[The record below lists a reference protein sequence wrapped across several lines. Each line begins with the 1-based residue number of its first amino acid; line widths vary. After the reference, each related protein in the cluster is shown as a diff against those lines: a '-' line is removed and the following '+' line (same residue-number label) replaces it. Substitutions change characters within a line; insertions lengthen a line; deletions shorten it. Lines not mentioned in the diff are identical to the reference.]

1 MSLEQKNKDIAE
13 TEIFNRLFDE
23 FYSYTPL
30 KNFKRSTTLDE
41 QYSGIDLNFCIN
53 GRYITCDEKIANRYI
68 NDQKLDTFILELYYK
83 ALGGEGEM
91 KIGWFLDEKH
101 TNEYLALYWIPKAIN
116 NEPKCLNEVI
126 HMQFCLVKVLDIK
139 NFLTEKHLHH
149 DKLVYI
155 GLDLSLNESK
165 RIENYIKCF
174 GKNNDVPIMISN
186 TIPEHPVNILFY
198 KEWYKEIATCWYEWK
213 NGQFIVEVDKLN
225 AIK

>member
-13 TEIFNRLFDE
+13 TEIFNGLFDE

-53 GRYITCDEKIANRYI
+53 GRYITCDEKIAKYYI
-68 NDQKLDTFILELYYK
+68 NQELNTFILELYYK
-83 ALGGEGEM
+83 ALGGDGGL
-91 KIGWFLDEKH
+91 KTGWFLDEKH
-101 TNEYLALYWIPKAIN
+101 TNEYLAIFWIPKAIN

-155 GLDLSLNESK
+155 GLDLSINKSNSK
-165 RIENYIKCF
+165 KDFYDYY
-174 GKNNDVPIMISN
+174 GKDNDVRIKISN
-186 TIPEHPVNILFY
+186 TIAEQPVNIIFP

-225 AIK
+225 VIN